1 MYEYTDGAR
10 IDTLGRPRARA
21 TPRRLRR
28 ASSSLD
34 MRAAT
39 TLNAPAITLRVAR
52 ARRPATT
59 PRSSSTNARAR
70 ANVAPVRRASAKMT
84 TPVGRVTSTRRRRAR
99 ASASASAERTMEE
112 RMEGR
117 ATYAPESYTAMCVD
131 AYASLRDALND
142 GKKLIEVEF
151 PAIPGEDADYKA
163 ASDVYIDANMQYA
176 LLLAQKL
183 NSEMGKNVDVLVPDG
198 IEYRRAKKIL
208 ENALDLSDSGVRLN
222 VLDGRKGSMFGSAFG
237 DFMGNKGLR
246 SRQEAEEDDDFDSAD
261 VFIAVNL
268 STIELESLETFAKEK
283 ANGRPLVAMN
293 LQLDTL
299 RADLGLFSFPERDL
313 HYRFLSRFT
322 PAFYLRT
329 RAYSR
334 TINVS
339 PFVINYSGAIFREY
353 PAPWQVMIKQNN
365 GILACV
371 AENEDRFTLAEAK
384 EEMLIALGINDPD
397 DSPMKKLRSGYKTS
411 TWWEED
417 CPDEQS
423 DAWRT

>member
-1 MYEYTDGAR
+1 
-10 IDTLGRPRARA
+10 
-21 TPRRLRR
+21 
-28 ASSSLD
+28 
-34 MRAAT
+34 
-39 TLNAPAITLRVAR
+39 
-52 ARRPATT
+52 
-59 PRSSSTNARAR
+59 
-70 ANVAPVRRASAKMT
+70 
-84 TPVGRVTSTRRRRAR
+84 
-99 ASASASAERTMEE
+99 
-112 RMEGR
+112 
-117 ATYAPESYTAMCVD
+117 
-131 AYASLRDALND
+131 
-142 GKKLIEVEF
+142 
-151 PAIPGEDADYKA
+151 
-163 ASDVYIDANMQYA
+163 
-176 LLLAQKL
+176 
-183 NSEMGKNVDVLVPDG
+183 
-198 IEYRRAKKIL
+198 
-208 ENALDLSDSGVRLN
+208 
-222 VLDGRKGSMFGSAFG
+222 
-237 DFMGNKGLR
+237 
-246 SRQEAEEDDDFDSAD
+246 
-261 VFIAVNL
+261 
-268 STIELESLETFAKEK
+268 
-283 ANGRPLVAMN
+283 MN

>member
-1 MYEYTDGAR
+1 MMQTC
-10 IDTLGRPRARA
+10 
-21 TPRRLRR
+21 
-28 ASSSLD
+28 SS
-34 MRAAT
+34 
-39 TLNAPAITLRVAR
+39 
-52 ARRPATT
+52 
-59 PRSSSTNARAR
+59 ARAR

-84 TPVGRVTSTRRRRAR
+84 TPVGRVTSMRRRRAR
-99 ASASASAERTMEE
+99 AFASASAERTMEE

-198 IEYRRAKKIL
+198 IEYRRAKKIF

-365 GILACV
+365 GVLACV